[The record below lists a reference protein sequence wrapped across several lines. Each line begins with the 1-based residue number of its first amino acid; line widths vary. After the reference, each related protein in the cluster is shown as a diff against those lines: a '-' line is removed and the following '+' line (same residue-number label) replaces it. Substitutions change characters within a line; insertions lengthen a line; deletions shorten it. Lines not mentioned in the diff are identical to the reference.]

1 VARAKREATVQLL
14 SREASEHLDELL
26 DAIVPLLVGAEPPG
40 FYDDESLADL
50 RSSCSV
56 GLEGVL
62 AYLAGTADE
71 SVLDIPRQTGRR
83 QVQQDLPLEG
93 ALRAF
98 RAAGQV
104 VWEWLVAR
112 ARASGAPVGD
122 ALLDGAS
129 EVWRIVD
136 LFCAELA
143 QAYREE
149 ESLLRDRDERVQ
161 AAVLGALL
169 EGRGADPQFARDANH
184 ALGLKAGEQLVCVV
198 GLANSP
204 EELALDNARERLR
217 VGGFTSVWATL
228 AGAEVGVVALGSRSA
243 GRARQ
248 LLAPAVRARAGMSP
262 AFTVLA
268 DLPRARHL
276 AETAARTHGAKGVRV
291 LEDDL
296 VAGLVVDAPLV
307 AGMVYER
314 TIGKLLAAEGQDGP
328 ALLSTLR
335 AFLEADGS
343 LNAAAARS
351 FVHRNTMLYRLNK
364 VEKITGLSVRA
375 LNDQVLWVLA
385 LKEHDARTS

>member
-1 VARAKREATVQLL
+1 VAKVKREATVQVLA
-14 SREASEHLDELL
+14 REALDHLDELL
-26 DAIVPLLVGAEPPG
+26 DAIVPVLVGAEPPG
-40 FYDDESLADL
+40 FYDDESVADL
-50 RSSCSV
+50 RASCRV
-56 GLEGVL
+56 GLQGVL
-62 AYLAGTADE
+62 AYLAGAADE
-71 SVLDIPRQTGRR
+71 SVLDIPRSTGRR

-104 VWEWLVAR
+104 VWEWFVGR
-112 ARASGAPVGD
+112 ARTSGAPVGD
-122 ALLDGAS
+122 ALLDGAT
-129 EVWRIVD
+129 EVWRVVD

-149 ESLLRDRDERVQ
+149 EALLRDRDERVQ

-169 EGRGADPQFARDANH
+169 EGRGADPTFARDASH
-184 ALGLKAGEQLVCVV
+184 ALGLRTGEQLVCVV
-198 GLANSP
+198 GIADSP

-217 VGGFTSVWATL
+217 VGGFTSVWATF
-228 AGAEVGVVALGSRSA
+228 AGSEIGVVALGSRSI

-262 AFTVLA
+262 AFSELA

-276 AETAARTHGAKGVRV
+276 AETAARTQGPKGVRV

-296 VAGLVVDAPLV
+296 VAALVVDAPLV

-314 TIGKLLAAEGQDGP
+314 TIGKLLAAEGDGP

-343 LNAAAARS
+343 LNAAAAKS

-364 VEKITGLSVRA
+364 IEKITGLSVRA
-375 LNDQVLWVLA
+375 LQDQVVWVLA
-385 LKEHDARTS
+385 LKELDARR